1 MMQSSEWRTIA
12 AISLGAIAG
21 ALSRYYL
28 GIWISQHW
36 ASPFPYSTFL
46 INVSGCFCMGLIMTL
61 VPTLAPPFSAELR
74 LMLAVGFLGS
84 YTTFSTYGLETLN
97 LVRTG
102 RPEMALIY
110 AFSSVALGVAGVQGG
125 VWVAKLLLFLGRA

>member
-1 MMQSSEWRTIA
+1 MIQSSECRTIA

-28 GIWISQHW
+28 GIWISQYW

-46 INVSGCFCMGLIMTL
+46 INVSGCFGMGLIMTL
-61 VPTLAPPFSAELR
+61 VAAWGTPFSSELR

-110 AFSSVALGVAGVQGG
+110 AFSSVLLGVIGVQCG
-125 VWVAKLLLFLGRA
+125 VWVAKFLLFLGRA